1 MQCLKLTLLV
11 LNLTVGK
18 LQTNTE
24 QLERLLNKLFCHDA
38 TSQLV
43 NYLIFFSG
51 NAATGDQR
59 VRREGPSDVLAR
71 RLRRSVQTSR
81 NRLAFRKGNISI
93 LSHSEQFSTEANFH
107 LVVLQFHIIF
117 CYFF

>member
-1 MQCLKLTLLV
+1 MQCLNLTLLV
-11 LNLTVGK
+11 LNQTVGK
-18 LQTNTE
+18 LQTNTK
-24 QLERLLNKLFCHDA
+24 QLERLLTKLFCDA
-38 TSQLV
+38 PSQVV

-71 RLRRSVQTSR
+71 RLRRSVQASR

-107 LVVLQFHIIF
+107 
-117 CYFF
+117 

>member
-11 LNLTVGK
+11 LNQTVGK

-24 QLERLLNKLFCHDA
+24 QLERLLNKLFCDDP
-38 TSQLV
+38 SQLV
-43 NYLIFFSG
+43 NYFIFFSG

-71 RLRRSVQTSR
+71 RLRRSVQASR

-93 LSHSEQFSTEANFH
+93 CSHSEELSKEAKFD
-107 LVVLQFHIIF
+107 
-117 CYFF
+117 